1 VSAQLALAEAELLRA
16 GGTPAAAGWHRAAAE
31 WAALDSPLL
40 CGYARLREGE
50 ARLTGRDGRRRA
62 GPPLAEA
69 YAIARRLNAV
79 PLRQEV
85 ERLAARA
92 RVELADGPAGP
103 PVPAAPG
110 LTPRE
115 RQVLALLAE
124 GSTNRQIARALF
136 ITEKTV
142 SVHVSRVLAKLT
154 VTNRSAAAAVAHR
167 RGLLDP
173 GP

>member
-1 VSAQLALAEAELLRA
+1 
-16 GGTPAAAGWHRAAAE
+16 
-31 WAALDSPLL
+31 
-40 CGYARLREGE
+40 
-50 ARLTGRDGRRRA
+50 
-62 GPPLAEA
+62 
-69 YAIARRLNAV
+69 
-79 PLRQEV
+79 
-85 ERLAARA
+85 
-92 RVELADGPAGP
+92 
-103 PVPAAPG
+103 
-110 LTPRE
+110 
-115 RQVLALLAE
+115 LLAE